1 MSDYCKKMRTLFLF
15 FLLGMLSFS
24 LSAQQ
29 NSHSTKTVTAT
40 GTVVDVN
47 NEPLPGVTVMVVGTK
62 IIVATDI
69 DGGFKLSFPE
79 KEKTMLQFELLGMK
93 TQQVPYKA
101 GKKLNIVMEE
111 DAIMLDNVVVTG
123 YSSIRKESFT
133 GTSTTVGKNE
143 ILSIAPT
150 NVMKALSAFDPSI
163 KMITN
168 NAMGSDPNNM
178 SEYYVRGRSGVS
190 EVKELD
196 VALSEDVSE
205 FALKNNPSAPIFILD
220 GFEVDQAT
228 IYDLDVNRIQSVTIL
243 KDAAATAVYGSRAA
257 NGIIVVETITPPDGK
272 IFLSYTNTTSMST
285 PDLTSYDLMN
295 AQQALEAEW
304 YAGLFESATNNG
316 NNAGGLI
323 NYDELYNNVRRGV
336 NTDWLAKPVRTA
348 VSHKHSLNL
357 GGGNEALRWSADL
370 NYQNKAGVMKGSK
383 RQNYGGAMTL
393 DYRYKTLQIK
403 NKVTFNAMDSE
414 ESPYGSFSDYVRM
427 KPYLD
432 PINPENGQWY
442 KTFLIYRN
450 IRSSVSE
457 PTYVQNPLYEAS
469 LGSYT
474 KQSYKEFLEN
484 FSLNWNITPHLL
496 AKATLSMSYKIQDN
510 NSYIDPMSGRY
521 VDYATTEKGSL
532 RENDLKST
540 RWTLNGLV
548 SYNRTIKDNHIN
560 VTWGIEAN
568 ESISSSKSTT
578 YIGFVEGAK
587 PSPNNALKL
596 KDEPVYTDA
605 NSRRFGTYLQA
616 NYSYKDIY
624 LFDIA
629 GRYEGS
635 SAFGAKEKMGL
646 FYSGGI
652 GLNLHNYEFLKD
664 SKWLDRFKIKATY
677 GVTGKANFSPYM
689 ARTTYD
695 IQYDNPYIDQWGM
708 VLKALGNE
716 NLMWE
721 KVRKFD
727 IGAELAFLK
736 NAVTVQFDYYR
747 DMTTDQVEDVSLPS
761 SSGFVTYKDNVGKVL
776 NKGFDIKLNVRAFSN
791 RDWDVYLFAN
801 VNHNTNTIEEIGEA
815 LQNYND
821 RIDDFFAGTS
831 NTTDSK
837 YSQPFTKYEVGNSL
851 SAIYGMKSLG
861 IDPATGKELYEKRDG
876 SVTYTWSSAEQQ
888 CLGDYDPDFSGTCGF
903 NVKWRNWTLY
913 STLNFKYGGQAYNS
927 TLVSIE
933 NINLEKYS
941 GDVRTLTDRWKE
953 VGDKTPLK
961 SLKDRSYTTKPT
973 SRFVQD
979 DNELRLG
986 SVSLGYT
993 FNRTQLRKMG
1003 ISALRLQ
1010 LSTEEIFTLSSI
1022 RQERG
1027 TTYPFARTYNFS
1039 LNITL

>member
-1 MSDYCKKMRTLFLF
+1 MFLL
-15 FLLGMLSFS
+15 FLLGMLSLS

-29 NSHSTKTVTAT
+29 NGHSAKTVTVT
-40 GTVVDVN
+40 GSVVDVN
-47 NEPLPGVTVMVVGTK
+47 SEPLPGVTVMVVGTK
-62 IIVATDI
+62 VIVATDV
-69 DGGFKLSFPE
+69 DGKFKLSFPE
-79 KEKTMLQFELLGMK
+79 NDKAMIEFSLMGMK
-93 TQQVPYKA
+93 TQQLPYKA
-101 GKKLNIVMEE
+101 GKKYNIVMEE
-111 DAIMLDNVVVTG
+111 DAYILDNVVVTG
-123 YSSIRKESFT
+123 YANIRKESFT

-163 KMITN
+163 KMVTN

-257 NGIIVVETITPPDGK
+257 NGIIVVETITPPEGK
-272 IFLSYTNTTSMST
+272 IYLSYTNTTSMST
-285 PDLTSYDLMN
+285 PDLTSYNLMN
-295 AQQALEAEW
+295 AQEALEAEW
-304 YAGLFESATNNG
+304 YAGLFESASDDK
-316 NNAGGLI
+316 NAGGLI
-323 NYDELYNNVRRGV
+323 NYDVLYNNVRRGV

-357 GGGNEALRWSADL
+357 GGGSDSFKWSADL
-370 NYQNKAGVMKGSK
+370 NYQKKAGVMKGSD
-383 RQNYGGAMTL
+383 RQNYGAAMTL

-403 NKVTFNAMDSE
+403 NKVTFNSMDSE

-432 PINPENGQWY
+432 PINPETGRWY
-442 KTFLIYRN
+442 QAFQIYRN
-450 IRSSVSE
+450 IRSSVSL
-457 PTYVQNPLYEAS
+457 PVLVQNPLYEAE
-469 LGSYT
+469 LNSYSRST
-474 KQSYKEFLEN
+474 YKEFIDN
-484 FSLNWNITPHLL
+484 FSLNWNITKHLM
-496 AKATLSMSYKIQDN
+496 AKASMSLSYKVQDN
-510 NSYIDPMSGRY
+510 DSFIDPLSGQY
-521 VDYATTEKGSL
+521 LKSDIKEKGSL
-532 RENDLKST
+532 VEGDLKST

-548 SYNRTIKDNHIN
+548 SYNRDIKDNHIN
-560 VTWGIEAN
+560 ITWGVEAS
-568 ESISSSKSTT
+568 ESISSSKTSRYT
-578 YIGFVEGAK
+578 GFVDGAK
-587 PSPNNALKL
+587 PSASNALKL
-596 KDEPVYTDA
+596 KDEPTYSDA

-624 LFDIA
+624 LVDIA

-646 FYSGGI
+646 FYSGGL
-652 GLNLHNYEFLKD
+652 GLNIHNYEFMKD
-664 SKWLDRFKIKATY
+664 VNWMDRFKIKATY
-677 GVTGKANFSPYM
+677 GITGKANFSPYM

-747 DMTTDQVEDVSLPS
+747 DLTTDQVEDVSLPS
-761 SSGFVTYKDNVGKVL
+761 SSGFTTYKDNVGKVL

-801 VNHNTNTIEEIGEA
+801 LNHNTNTIKEIGEA
-815 LQNYND
+815 LQNYNN
-821 RIDDFFAGTS
+821 RIDNFFAGTS

-861 IDPATGKELYEKRDG
+861 IDPATGKELYVKRDG
-876 SVTYTWSSAEQQ
+876 TVTYTWSSAEQQ
-888 CLGDYDPDFSGTCGF
+888 CLGDYDPDFSGTAGF
-903 NVKWRNWTLY
+903 NVKWKNWTLY
-913 STLNFKYGGQAYNS
+913 STLNFKYGGQAYNN

-933 NINLEKYS
+933 NINLEMYS
-941 GDVRTLTDRWKE
+941 GDVRTLTDRWKQP
-953 VGDKTPLK
+953 GDVATLK

-993 FNRTQLRKMG
+993 FNRTQLRKIG

-1022 RQERG
+1022 KQERG

>member
-123 YSSIRKESFT
+123 YSNIRKESFT

-163 KMITN
+163 KMVTN

-257 NGIIVVETITPPDGK
+257 NGIIVVETITPPEGK
-272 IFLSYTNTTSMST
+272 IYLSYTNTTSMST

-295 AQQALEAEW
+295 AQEALEAEW
-304 YAGLFESATNNG
+304 YAGLFESASNDK
-316 NNAGGLI
+316 NAGGLI

-357 GGGNEALRWSADL
+357 GGGNESLRWSADL

-383 RQNYGGAMTL
+383 RQNYGAAMTL

-414 ESPYGSFSDYVRM
+414 ESPYGSFSEYARM

-432 PINPENGQWY
+432 PINPETGQWY

-457 PTYVQNPLYEAS
+457 PVYVENPLYEAT
-469 LGSYT
+469 LGSFT

-496 AKATLSMSYKIQDN
+496 AKATMSMSYKIQDN
-510 NSYIDPMSGRY
+510 NTYVDPMSGKY
-521 VDYATTEKGSL
+521 VDYAITERGSL

-548 SYNRTIKDNHIN
+548 SYNRDIKNNHIN
-560 VTWGIEAN
+560 VTWGIEASEN
-568 ESISSSKSTT
+568 ISSSKSTT

-587 PSPNNALKL
+587 PSPNNALRL
-596 KDEPVYTDA
+596 KDEPTYTDA

-635 SAFGAKEKMGL
+635 SAFGAKKKMGL

-689 ARTTYD
+689 ARTTYE

-708 VLKALGNE
+708 ILKALGNE
-716 NLMWE
+716 DLMWE
-721 KVRKFD
+721 KVKKFD
-727 IGAELAFLK
+727 VGAELAFLK

-761 SSGFVTYKDNVGKVL
+761 SSGFATYKDNVGKVL
-776 NKGFDIKLNVRAFSN
+776 NKGFDVKLNVRAFSN
-791 RDWDVYLFAN
+791 RDWDVYVFAN
-801 VNHNTNTIEEIGEA
+801 INHNTNTIEEIGEA

-821 RIDDFFAGTS
+821 RIDDFFAGSTNS
-831 NTTDSK
+831 TDSK

-861 IDPATGKELYEKRDG
+861 IDPATGKELYVKRDG
-876 SVTYTWSSAEQQ
+876 TVTYTWSSAEQQ
-888 CLGDYDPDFSGTCGF
+888 CLGDYDPDFSGTAGF
-903 NVKWRNWTLY
+903 NVKWKNWTLY
-913 STLNFKYGGQAYNS
+913 STLNFKYGGQAYNN

-941 GDVRTLTDRWKE
+941 GDRRTLTDRWIN
-953 VGDKTPLK
+953 VGDNAPLK
-961 SLKDRSYTTKPT
+961 SIKDRSYTTKPT

-993 FNRTQLRKMG
+993 FNRTQLRKIG

>member
-123 YSSIRKESFT
+123 YSNIRKESFT

-163 KMITN
+163 KMVTN

-257 NGIIVVETITPPDGK
+257 NGIIVVETITPPEGK
-272 IFLSYTNTTSMST
+272 IYLSYTNTSSMST

-295 AQQALEAEW
+295 AQEALEAEW

-568 ESISSSKSTT
+568 ENISSSKSTT

-624 LFDIA
+624 LFDVA

-776 NKGFDIKLNVRAFSN
+776 NKGFDVKLNVRAFSN

>member
-1 MSDYCKKMRTLFLF
+1 MSDYCRKTGTLLLFL
-15 FLLGMLSFS
+15 LAAFS
-24 LSAQQ
+24 LYAQQ
-29 NSHSTKTVTAT
+29 SSHGARVTIT
-40 GTVVDVN
+40 GTVADTYK
-47 NEPLPGVTVMVVGTK
+47 EPLPGVAVMIVGT
-62 IIVATDI
+62 TDI
-69 DGGFKLSFPE
+69 VTTNLDGQFKLSFTDNG
-79 KEKTMLQFELLGMK
+79 KSVIQFSLMGMK
-93 TQQVPYKA
+93 TLEIPYKQ
-101 GKKLNIVMEE
+101 GKTKYDVVME
-111 DAIMLDNVVVTG
+111 DDTYTLDNVVVTG

-150 NVMKALSAFDPSI
+150 NMMKALSAFDPSI
-163 KMITN
+163 KMISN
-168 NAMGSDPNNM
+168 NAMGSDPNSM

-220 GFEVDQAT
+220 GFEVDQST

-272 IFLSYTNTTSMST
+272 INLSYTNTTSLST

-295 AQQALEAEW
+295 SREALEAEW
-304 YAGLFESATNNG
+304 YAGLFESATNDA

-336 NTDWLAKPVRTA
+336 NTDWTAKPVRTA
-348 VSHKHSLNL
+348 VSHKHALNL
-357 GGGNEALRWSADL
+357 GGGNESLRWSADL
-370 NYQNKAGVMKGSK
+370 NYQNKAGVMKGST
-383 RQNYGGAMTL
+383 RQNYGAAMTL

-403 NKVTFNAMDSE
+403 NKVTFNSVKSE
-414 ESPYGSFSDYVRM
+414 ESPYGSFSDYVKM

-432 PINPENGQWY
+432 PVNPENGQWY

-469 LGSYT
+469 LGSYNEN
-474 KQSYKEFLEN
+474 KYKEILEN

-496 AKATLSMSYKIQDN
+496 AKATLSMSWKVQD
-510 NSYIDPMSGRY
+510 SEVFTDPMSGKY
-521 VDYATTEKGSL
+521 VDYATTEKGSFKEGDL
-532 RENDLKST
+532 RSS
-540 RWTLNGLV
+540 RWTVNGLV
-548 SYNRTIKDNHIN
+548 SYNRDINDNHIN
-560 VTWGIEAN
+560 VTWGIEATK
-568 ESISSSKSTT
+568 SVSTSKYTT

-587 PSPNNALKL
+587 PSANNALKL
-596 KDEPVYTDA
+596 KDEPVYSDA

-616 NYSYKDIY
+616 NYSYRDIY

-652 GLNLHNYEFLKD
+652 GLNMHNYSFLKG
-664 SKWLDRFKIKATY
+664 SKWLDRLKLKATY

-708 VLKALGNE
+708 ILKALGNE

-721 KVRKFD
+721 KVKKFD
-727 IGAELAFLK
+727 VGAELAFLR
-736 NAVTVQFDYYR
+736 NAVTIQFDYYR

-761 SSGFVTYKDNVGKVL
+761 SSGFTTYKDNVGKVL

-791 RDWDVYLFAN
+791 RDWDIYLFAN
-801 VNHNTNTIEEIGEA
+801 INHNTNTIKEIGEA
-815 LQNYND
+815 LQNYNK
-821 RIDDFFAGTS
+821 RIDEFFAGASSTAG
-831 NTTDSK
+831 SK

-861 IDPATGKELYEKRDG
+861 IDPATGKELYVKRDG
-876 SVTYTWSSAEQQ
+876 TVTYTWSSAEQQ
-888 CLGDYDPDFSGTCGF
+888 CLGDYDPDFSGTAGF
-903 NVKWRNWTLY
+903 NVKWKNWTLY
-913 STLNFKYGGQAYNS
+913 STLNFKYGGQAYNN

-941 GDVRTLTDRWKE
+941 GDRRTLTDRWKE
-953 VGDKTPLK
+953 VGDVATLK
-961 SLKDRSYTTKPT
+961 SIKDRSYTTKPT

-993 FNRTQLRKMG
+993 FNRTQLRKIG

-1010 LSTEEIFTLSSI
+1010 LSTEDIFTLSSI
-1022 RQERG
+1022 KQERG

-1039 LNITL
+1039 LNVTL

>member
-163 KMITN
+163 KMVTN

-257 NGIIVVETITPPDGK
+257 NGIIVVETITPPEGK
-272 IFLSYTNTTSMST
+272 IYLSYTNTTSMST

-295 AQQALEAEW
+295 AQEALEAEW
-304 YAGLFESATNNG
+304 YAGLFESTSNDK
-316 NNAGGLI
+316 NAGGLI

-357 GGGNEALRWSADL
+357 GGGSDSFKWSADL
-370 NYQNKAGVMKGSK
+370 NYQNKAGVMKGSS

-403 NKVTFNAMDSE
+403 NKVTFNAMDSK
-414 ESPYGSFSDYVRM
+414 ESPYGSFSEYARM

-432 PINPENGQWY
+432 PINPETGQWY

-457 PTYVQNPLYEAS
+457 PVYVENPLYEAT
-469 LGSYT
+469 LGSFT

-496 AKATLSMSYKIQDN
+496 AKATMSMSYKIQDN
-510 NSYIDPMSGRY
+510 NSYIDPMSGKY
-521 VDYATTEKGSL
+521 VDYAITERGSL

-548 SYNRTIKDNHIN
+548 SYNRDIKNNHIN
-560 VTWGIEAN
+560 VTWGIEASEN
-568 ESISSSKSTT
+568 ISSSKSTT

-587 PSPNNALKL
+587 PSPNNALRL
-596 KDEPVYTDA
+596 KDEPTYTDA

-635 SAFGAKEKMGL
+635 SAFGAKKKMGL

-689 ARTTYD
+689 ARTTYE

-708 VLKALGNE
+708 ILKALGNE
-716 NLMWE
+716 DLMWE
-721 KVRKFD
+721 KVKKFD
-727 IGAELAFLK
+727 VGAELAFLK
-736 NAVTVQFDYYR
+736 NAITVQFDYYR

-761 SSGFVTYKDNVGKVL
+761 SSGFATYKDNVGKVL
-776 NKGFDIKLNVRAFSN
+776 NKGFDVKLNVRAFSN
-791 RDWDVYLFAN
+791 RDWDVYVFAN
-801 VNHNTNTIEEIGEA
+801 INHNTNTIEEIGEA

-821 RIDDFFAGTS
+821 RIDDFFAGSTNS
-831 NTTDSK
+831 TDSK

-861 IDPATGKELYEKRDG
+861 IDPATGKELYVKRDG
-876 SVTYTWSSAEQQ
+876 TVTYTWSSAEQQ
-888 CLGDYDPDFSGTCGF
+888 CLGDYDPDFSGTAGF
-903 NVKWRNWTLY
+903 NVKWKNWTLY
-913 STLNFKYGGQAYNS
+913 STLNFKYGGQAYNN

-941 GDVRTLTDRWKE
+941 GDRRTLTDRWIN
-953 VGDKTPLK
+953 VGDNAPLK
-961 SLKDRSYTTKPT
+961 SIKDRSYTTKPT

-993 FNRTQLRKMG
+993 FNRTQLRKIG

>member
-1 MSDYCKKMRTLFLF
+1 MSSYLKKMRTTLLVFLM
-15 FLLGMLSFS
+15 GMLSVS
-24 LSAQQ
+24 LFAQQ
-29 NSHSTKTVTAT
+29 NGHSTRNVTIT
-40 GTVVDVN
+40 GTVVDIEN
-47 NEPLPGVTVMVVGTK
+47 NPLAGVSVMIVGTK
-62 IIVATDI
+62 NLAATDV
-69 DGGFKLSFPE
+69 DGNFKLTFPE
-79 KEKTMLQFELLGMK
+79 NNKAIISFSLLGMK
-93 TQQVPYKA
+93 TQEVPYKA
-101 GKKLNIVMEE
+101 GRKYNIVMEE
-111 DAIMLDNVVVTG
+111 DAFTLDNVVVTG

-133 GTSTTVGKNE
+133 GTSTTVGRNE
-143 ILSIAPT
+143 ILNIAPT
-150 NVMKALSAFDPSI
+150 NMMKALSTFDPSI
-163 KMITN
+163 KMVTN
-168 NAMGSDPNNM
+168 NAMGSDPNSM

-257 NGIIVVETITPPDGK
+257 NGIIVVETITPPEGR
-272 IFLSYTNTTSMST
+272 IYVSYTNTTSMST
-285 PDLTSYDLMN
+285 PDLSSYNLMN
-295 AQQALEAEW
+295 AKEALEAEW
-304 YAGLFESATNNG
+304 YAGLFESASNDK
-316 NNAGGLI
+316 NAGGLI

-357 GGGNEALRWSADL
+357 GGGGESFKWSADL
-370 NYQNKAGVMKGSK
+370 NYQSKAGVMKGSV
-383 RQNYGGAMTL
+383 RNNYGGAMTL
-393 DYRYKTLQIK
+393 DYRYKNLQIK
-403 NKVTFNAMDSE
+403 NKVTFNAMESD

-469 LGSYT
+469 LGSFT
-474 KQSYKEFLEN
+474 RSSYKEFIDN

-496 AKATLSMSYKIQDN
+496 AKATMSMSYKVQDN
-510 NSYIDPMSGRY
+510 DSYIDPMSGKY
-521 VDYATTEKGSL
+521 VDYAVDQKGSL
-532 RENDLKST
+532 READLKSS
-540 RWTLNGLV
+540 RWTLNGLI
-548 SYNRTIKDNHIN
+548 SYNRDIKDNHIN
-560 VTWGIEAN
+560 ITWGVEAN
-568 ESISSSKSTT
+568 ENISSSVTSN

-587 PSPNNALKL
+587 PSANNALKL
-596 KDEPVYTDA
+596 KDEPVYSDA

-646 FYSGGI
+646 FYSGGL

-664 SKWLDRFKIKATY
+664 SEWLDRFKIKATY
-677 GVTGKANFSPYM
+677 GITGKANFSPYM
-689 ARTTYD
+689 ARTTYE

-708 VLKALGNE
+708 ILKALGNE

-727 IGAELAFLK
+727 VGTELAFLQ
-736 NAVTVQFDYYR
+736 NAITVQFDYYR
-747 DMTTDQVEDVSLPS
+747 DMTTEQIEDVSLPS
-761 SSGFVTYKDNVGKVL
+761 SSGFTTYKDNVGKVL
-776 NKGFDIKLNVRAFSN
+776 NKGYDVKLNVRAFSN

-801 VNHNTNTIEEIGEA
+801 INHNTNTIEEIGEA

-821 RIDDFFAGTS
+821 RIDDFFAGSS
-831 NTTDSK
+831 NSTDSK

-876 SVTYTWSSAEQQ
+876 TVTYTWSSAEQQ

-913 STLNFKYGGQAYNS
+913 STMNFKYGGQAYNN

-933 NINLEKYS
+933 NVNLEKYS
-941 GDVRTLTDRWKE
+941 GDVRILSDRWKQP
-953 VGDKTPLK
+953 GDVTTLK

-979 DNELRLG
+979 DNELKLG

-993 FNRTQLRKMG
+993 FNRSQLGKSG

-1022 RQERG
+1022 KQERG

>member
-1 MSDYCKKMRTLFLF
+1 MFLL
-15 FLLGMLSFS
+15 FLLGMLSLS

-29 NSHSTKTVTAT
+29 NGHSAKTVTVT
-40 GTVVDVN
+40 GSVVDVN
-47 NEPLPGVTVMVVGTK
+47 SEPLPGVTVMVVGTK
-62 IIVATDI
+62 VIVATDV
-69 DGGFKLSFPE
+69 DGKFKLSFPE
-79 KEKTMLQFELLGMK
+79 NDKAMIEFSLMGMK
-93 TQQVPYKA
+93 TQQLPYKA
-101 GKKLNIVMEE
+101 GKKYNIVMEE
-111 DAIMLDNVVVTG
+111 DAYILDNVVVTG
-123 YSSIRKESFT
+123 YANIRKESFT

-163 KMITN
+163 KMVTN

-196 VALSEDVSE
+196 IALSEDVSE

-257 NGIIVVETITPPDGK
+257 NGIIVVETITPPEGK
-272 IFLSYTNTTSMST
+272 IYLSYTNTTSMST
-285 PDLTSYDLMN
+285 PDLTSYNLMN
-295 AQQALEAEW
+295 AQEALEAEW
-304 YAGLFESATNNG
+304 YAGLFESASDDK
-316 NNAGGLI
+316 NAGGLI
-323 NYDELYNNVRRGV
+323 NYDVLYNNVRRGV

-357 GGGNEALRWSADL
+357 GGGSDSFKWSADL
-370 NYQNKAGVMKGSK
+370 NYQKKAGVMKGSD
-383 RQNYGGAMTL
+383 RQNYGAAMTL

-403 NKVTFNAMDSE
+403 NKVTFNSMDSE

-432 PINPENGQWY
+432 PINPETGRWY
-442 KTFLIYRN
+442 QAFQIYRN
-450 IRSSVSE
+450 IRSSVSL
-457 PTYVQNPLYEAS
+457 PVLVQNPLYEAE
-469 LGSYT
+469 LNSYSRST
-474 KQSYKEFLEN
+474 YKEFIDN
-484 FSLNWNITPHLL
+484 FSLNWNITKHLM
-496 AKATLSMSYKIQDN
+496 AKASMSLSYKVQDN
-510 NSYIDPMSGRY
+510 DSFIDPLSGQY
-521 VDYATTEKGSL
+521 LKSDIKEKGSL
-532 RENDLKST
+532 VEGDLKST

-548 SYNRTIKDNHIN
+548 SYNRDIKDNHIN
-560 VTWGIEAN
+560 ITWGVEAS
-568 ESISSSKSTT
+568 ESISSSKTSRYT
-578 YIGFVEGAK
+578 GFVDGAK
-587 PSPNNALKL
+587 PSASNALKL
-596 KDEPVYTDA
+596 KDEPTYSDA

-624 LFDIA
+624 LVDIA

-646 FYSGGI
+646 FYSGGL
-652 GLNLHNYEFLKD
+652 GLNIHNYEFMKD
-664 SKWLDRFKIKATY
+664 VNWMDRFKIKATY
-677 GVTGKANFSPYM
+677 GITGKANFSPYM

-747 DMTTDQVEDVSLPS
+747 DLTTDQVEDVSLPS
-761 SSGFVTYKDNVGKVL
+761 SSGFTTYKDNVGKVL

-801 VNHNTNTIEEIGEA
+801 LNHNTNTIKEIGEA
-815 LQNYND
+815 LQNYNN
-821 RIDDFFAGTS
+821 RIDNFFAGTS

-861 IDPATGKELYEKRDG
+861 IDPATGKELYVKRDG
-876 SVTYTWSSAEQQ
+876 TVTYTWSSAEQQ
-888 CLGDYDPDFSGTCGF
+888 CLGDYDPDFSGTAGF
-903 NVKWRNWTLY
+903 NVKWKNWTLY
-913 STLNFKYGGQAYNS
+913 STLNFKYGGQAYNN

-933 NINLEKYS
+933 NINLEMYS
-941 GDVRTLTDRWKE
+941 GDVRTLTDRWKQP
-953 VGDKTPLK
+953 GDVATLK

-993 FNRTQLRKMG
+993 FNRTQLRKIG

-1022 RQERG
+1022 KQERG

>member
-1 MSDYCKKMRTLFLF
+1 MSSYCKKMRTLFLF
-15 FLLGMLSFS
+15 FLLSMLSVS
-24 LSAQQ
+24 LGAQQ
-29 NSHSTKTVTAT
+29 NSHSTRTVTAT

-47 NEPLPGVTVMVVGTK
+47 NEPLPGVTVLVVGTK
-62 IIVATDI
+62 IIVSTDV
-69 DGGFKLSFPE
+69 DGNFKLSFPE
-79 KEKTMLQFELLGMK
+79 NEKATLQFELLGMK
-93 TQQVPYKA
+93 TQQLPYKA
-101 GKKLNIVMEE
+101 GKKYSVVMEE

-163 KMITN
+163 KMVTN

-257 NGIIVVETITPPDGK
+257 NGIIVVETIAPAEGK
-272 IFLSYTNTTSMST
+272 IHLSYTNTTSMST

-295 AQQALEAEW
+295 AQEALEAEW
-304 YAGLFESATNNG
+304 YAGLFESTSNDK
-316 NNAGGLI
+316 NAGGLI

-336 NTDWLAKPVRTA
+336 NTDWIAKPVRTA

-357 GGGNEALRWSADL
+357 GGGGESLRWNADL
-370 NYQNKAGVMKGSK
+370 NYQNKSGVMKGSS
-383 RQNYGGAMTL
+383 RNNYGAAMTL

-403 NKVTFNAMDSE
+403 NKVTFNAVTSE
-414 ESPYGSFSDYVRM
+414 ESPYGTFSDYARM

-432 PINPENGQWY
+432 PINPENNQWY

-457 PTYVQNPLYEAS
+457 PTYVENPLYEAS
-469 LGSYT
+469 LGSYNT
-474 KQSYKEFLEN
+474 TSYKEIIEN
-484 FSLNWNITPHLL
+484 FSLNWNITKHLM
-496 AKATLSMSYKIQDN
+496 AKATMSMAWKVQD
-510 NSYIDPMSGRY
+510 SEVYVDPMSGQY
-521 VDYATTEKGSL
+521 VKAATTEKGSL
-532 RENDLKST
+532 KEGDLRSS
-540 RWTLNGLV
+540 RWTLNGLI
-548 SYNRTIKDNHIN
+548 SYNQDIKDNHIN
-560 VTWGIEAN
+560 ITWGIEAN
-568 ESISSSKSTT
+568 ENISSSKYTT

-587 PSPNNALKL
+587 PSANNALKL
-596 KDEPVYTDA
+596 KDEPVYSDA

-664 SKWLDRFKIKATY
+664 SKWLDRFKLKATY
-677 GVTGKANFSPYM
+677 GITGKANFSPYM
-689 ARTTYD
+689 ARTTYE
-695 IQYDNPYIDQWGM
+695 IQYDNPYLDQWGM

-727 IGAELAFLK
+727 VGAELAFLQ

-747 DMTTDQVEDVSLPS
+747 DLTTDQVEDVSLPS
-761 SSGFVTYKDNVGKVL
+761 SSGFTTYKDNVGKVL
-776 NKGFDIKLNVRAFSN
+776 NKGFDVKLNVRAFSN
-791 RDWDVYLFAN
+791 KDWDVYLFAN
-801 VNHNTNTIEEIGEA
+801 VNHNTNTIKEIGEA

-821 RIDDFFAGTS
+821 RIDDFFNGAGS

-861 IDPATGKELYEKRDG
+861 IDPATGKELYVKRDG
-876 SVTYTWSSAEQQ
+876 TVTYTWSSAEQQ

-913 STLNFKYGGQAYNS
+913 STLNFKYGGQAYNN
-927 TLVSIE
+927 TLVGIE
-933 NINLEKYS
+933 NINLEQYS
-941 GDVRTLTDRWKE
+941 GDRRTLTDRWKT
-953 VGDKTPLK
+953 VGDMATLK
-961 SLKDRSYTTKPT
+961 SLKDRTYTTKPT

-986 SVSLGYT
+986 SVSLGYN
-993 FNRTQLRKMG
+993 FSRTQLRKIG

-1022 RQERG
+1022 KQERG

>member
-1 MSDYCKKMRTLFLF
+1 MSSYCKKMRTMFLL
-15 FLLGMLSFS
+15 FLLGMLSLS

-29 NSHSTKTVTAT
+29 NGHSAKTVTVT
-40 GTVVDVN
+40 GSVVDVN
-47 NEPLPGVTVMVVGTK
+47 SEPLPGVTVMVVGTK
-62 IIVATDI
+62 VIVATDV
-69 DGGFKLSFPE
+69 DGKFKLSFPE
-79 KEKTMLQFELLGMK
+79 NDKAMIEFSLMGMK
-93 TQQVPYKA
+93 TQQLPYKA
-101 GKKLNIVMEE
+101 GKKYNIVMEE
-111 DAIMLDNVVVTG
+111 DAYILDNVVVTG
-123 YSSIRKESFT
+123 YANIRKESFT

-163 KMITN
+163 KMVTN

-196 VALSEDVSE
+196 IALSEDVSE

-257 NGIIVVETITPPDGK
+257 NGIIVVETITPPEGK
-272 IFLSYTNTTSMST
+272 IYLSYTNTTSMST
-285 PDLTSYDLMN
+285 PDLTSYNLMN
-295 AQQALEAEW
+295 AQEALEAEW
-304 YAGLFESATNNG
+304 YAGLFESASDDK
-316 NNAGGLI
+316 NAGGLI
-323 NYDELYNNVRRGV
+323 NYDVLYNNVRRGV

-357 GGGNEALRWSADL
+357 GGGSDSFKWSADL
-370 NYQNKAGVMKGSK
+370 NYQKKAGVMKGSD
-383 RQNYGGAMTL
+383 RQNYGAAMTL

-403 NKVTFNAMDSE
+403 NKVTFNSMDSE

-432 PINPENGQWY
+432 PINPETGRWY
-442 KTFLIYRN
+442 QAFQIYRN
-450 IRSSVSE
+450 IRSSVSL
-457 PTYVQNPLYEAS
+457 PVLVQNPLYEAE
-469 LGSYT
+469 LNSYSRST
-474 KQSYKEFLEN
+474 YKEFIDN
-484 FSLNWNITPHLL
+484 FSLNWNITKHLM
-496 AKATLSMSYKIQDN
+496 AKASMSLSYKVQDN
-510 NSYIDPMSGRY
+510 DSFIDPLSGQY
-521 VDYATTEKGSL
+521 LKSDIKEKGSL
-532 RENDLKST
+532 VEGDLKST

-548 SYNRTIKDNHIN
+548 SYNRDIKDNHIN
-560 VTWGIEAN
+560 ITWGVEAS
-568 ESISSSKSTT
+568 ESISSSKTSRYT
-578 YIGFVEGAK
+578 GFVDGAK
-587 PSPNNALKL
+587 PSASNALKL
-596 KDEPVYTDA
+596 KDEPTYSDA

-624 LFDIA
+624 LVDIA

-646 FYSGGI
+646 FYSGGL
-652 GLNLHNYEFLKD
+652 GLNIHNYEFMKD
-664 SKWLDRFKIKATY
+664 VNWMDRFKIKATY
-677 GVTGKANFSPYM
+677 GITGKANFSPYM

-747 DMTTDQVEDVSLPS
+747 DLTTDQVEDVSLPS
-761 SSGFVTYKDNVGKVL
+761 SSGFTTYKDNVGKVL

-801 VNHNTNTIEEIGEA
+801 LNHNTNTIKEIGEA
-815 LQNYND
+815 LQNYNN
-821 RIDDFFAGTS
+821 RIDNFFAGTS

-861 IDPATGKELYEKRDG
+861 IDPATGKELYVKRDG
-876 SVTYTWSSAEQQ
+876 TVTYTWSSAEQQ
-888 CLGDYDPDFSGTCGF
+888 CLGDYDPDFSGTAGF
-903 NVKWRNWTLY
+903 NVKWKNWTLY
-913 STLNFKYGGQAYNS
+913 STLNFKYGGQAYNN

-933 NINLEKYS
+933 NINLEMYS
-941 GDVRTLTDRWKE
+941 GDVRTLTDRWKQP
-953 VGDKTPLK
+953 GDVATLK

-993 FNRTQLRKMG
+993 FNRTQLRKIG

-1022 RQERG
+1022 KQERG

>member
-1 MSDYCKKMRTLFLF
+1 
-15 FLLGMLSFS
+15 
-24 LSAQQ
+24 
-29 NSHSTKTVTAT
+29 
-40 GTVVDVN
+40 
-47 NEPLPGVTVMVVGTK
+47 MVVGTK
-62 IIVATDI
+62 VIVATDV
-69 DGGFKLSFPE
+69 DGSFKLSFPE

-101 GKKLNIVMEE
+101 GKKYNIVMEE
-111 DAIMLDNVVVTG
+111 DTYLLDNVVVTG
-123 YSSIRKESFT
+123 YANIRKESFT

-163 KMITN
+163 KMVAN

-257 NGIIVVETITPPDGK
+257 NGIIVVETITPPEGK
-272 IFLSYTNTTSMST
+272 IYLSYTNTTSMST
-285 PDLTSYDLMN
+285 PDLTSYNLMN
-295 AQQALEAEW
+295 AQEALEAEW
-304 YAGLFESATNNG
+304 YAGLFESASDDK
-316 NNAGGLI
+316 NAGGLI
-323 NYDELYNNVRRGV
+323 NYDVLYNNVRRGV

-357 GGGNEALRWSADL
+357 GGGSDSFKWSADL
-370 NYQNKAGVMKGSK
+370 NYQKKAGVMKGSD
-383 RQNYGGAMTL
+383 RQNYGAAMTL

-403 NKVTFNAMDSE
+403 NKVTFNSMDSE

-432 PINPENGQWY
+432 PINPETGRWY
-442 KTFLIYRN
+442 QAFQIYRN
-450 IRSSVSE
+450 IRSSVSL
-457 PTYVQNPLYEAS
+457 PVLVQNPLYEAE
-469 LGSYT
+469 LNSYSRST
-474 KQSYKEFLEN
+474 YKEFIDN
-484 FSLNWNITPHLL
+484 FSLNWNITKHLM
-496 AKATLSMSYKIQDN
+496 AKASMSLSYKVQDDD
-510 NSYIDPMSGRY
+510 SFIDPLSGQY
-521 VDYATTEKGSL
+521 LKSDIKEKGIL
-532 RENDLKST
+532 VEGDLKST

-548 SYNRTIKDNHIN
+548 SYNRDIKDNHIN
-560 VTWGIEAN
+560 ITWGVEAS
-568 ESISSSKSTT
+568 ESISSSKTSR
-578 YIGFVEGAK
+578 YAGFVDGAK
-587 PSPNNALKL
+587 PSASNALKL
-596 KDEPVYTDA
+596 KDEPTYSDA

-624 LFDIA
+624 LVDIA

-646 FYSGGI
+646 FYSGGL
-652 GLNLHNYEFLKD
+652 GLNIHNYEFMKD
-664 SKWLDRFKIKATY
+664 VNWMDRFKIKATY
-677 GVTGKANFSPYM
+677 GITGKANFSPYM

-747 DMTTDQVEDVSLPS
+747 DLTTDQVEDVSLPS
-761 SSGFVTYKDNVGKVL
+761 SSGFTTYKDNVGKVL

-801 VNHNTNTIEEIGEA
+801 FNHNTNPIEEIGEA
-815 LQNYND
+815 LQNYNN
-821 RIDDFFAGTS
+821 RIDEFFNGAGT
-831 NTTDSK
+831 NTEDSK

-861 IDPATGKELYEKRDG
+861 IDPATGKELYVKRDG
-876 SVTYTWSSAEQQ
+876 TVTYTWSSAEQQ
-888 CLGDYDPDFSGTCGF
+888 CLGDYDPDFSGTAGF
-903 NVKWRNWTLY
+903 NVKWKNWTLY
-913 STLNFKYGGQAYNS
+913 STLNFKYGGQAYNN

-933 NINLEKYS
+933 NINLEMYS
-941 GDVRTLTDRWKE
+941 GDVRTLTDRWKQP
-953 VGDKTPLK
+953 GDVATLK

-993 FNRTQLRKMG
+993 FNRTQLRKIG

-1022 RQERG
+1022 KQERG

>member
-1 MSDYCKKMRTLFLF
+1 MSSYCKKMRTLFLF
-15 FLLGMLSFS
+15 FLLSMLSVS
-24 LSAQQ
+24 LGAQQ
-29 NSHSTKTVTAT
+29 NSHSTRTVTAT
-40 GTVVDVN
+40 GTVVDIN
-47 NEPLPGVTVMVVGTK
+47 NEPLPGVTVLVVGTK
-62 IIVATDI
+62 IIVSTDVN
-69 DGGFKLSFPE
+69 GNFKLSFPE
-79 KEKTMLQFELLGMK
+79 NEKTMLQFELLGMK
-93 TQQVPYKA
+93 TLQFPYKA
-101 GKKLNIVMEE
+101 GKKYSIVMEE

-163 KMITN
+163 KMVTN

-257 NGIIVVETITPPDGK
+257 NGIIVVETIAPTEGK
-272 IFLSYTNTTSMST
+272 IHLSYTNTTSMST

-295 AQQALEAEW
+295 AQEALEAEW
-304 YAGLFESATNNG
+304 HAGLFESTSDDK
-316 NNAGGLI
+316 NAGGLI

-336 NTDWLAKPVRTA
+336 NTDWIAKPVRTA

-357 GGGNEALRWSADL
+357 GGGGESLRWNADL
-370 NYQNKAGVMKGSK
+370 NYQNKSGVMKGSS
-383 RQNYGGAMTL
+383 RNNYGAAMTL

-403 NKVTFNAMDSE
+403 NKVTFNAVTSE
-414 ESPYGSFSDYVRM
+414 ESPYGTFSDYARM

-432 PINPENGQWY
+432 PINPENSQWY

-450 IRSSVSE
+450 IRSSISE
-457 PTYVQNPLYEAS
+457 PVYVENPLYEAS
-469 LGSYT
+469 LGSYNTT
-474 KQSYKEFLEN
+474 KYKEIIEN
-484 FSLNWNITPHLL
+484 FSLNWNITKHLM
-496 AKATLSMSYKIQDN
+496 AKATMSMAWKVQD
-510 NSYIDPMSGRY
+510 SRVYVDPMSGQY
-521 VDYATTEKGSL
+521 VKAATTEKGSL
-532 RENDLKST
+532 KEGDLRSS
-540 RWTLNGLV
+540 RWTLNGLI
-548 SYNRTIKDNHIN
+548 SYNQDIKDNHIN
-560 VTWGIEAN
+560 ITWGIEAN
-568 ESISSSKSTT
+568 ENISSSKYTT

-587 PSPNNALKL
+587 PSANNALKL

-664 SKWLDRFKIKATY
+664 SKWLDRFKLKATY
-677 GVTGKANFSPYM
+677 GITGKANFSPYM
-689 ARTTYD
+689 ARTTYE
-695 IQYDNPYIDQWGM
+695 IQYDNPYLDQWGM

-727 IGAELAFLK
+727 VGAELAFLQ

-747 DMTTDQVEDVSLPS
+747 DLTTDQVEDVSLPS
-761 SSGFVTYKDNVGKVL
+761 SSGFITYKDNVGKVL

-791 RDWDVYLFAN
+791 KDWDVYLFAN
-801 VNHNTNTIEEIGEA
+801 VNHNTNTIKEIGEA

-821 RIDDFFAGTS
+821 RIDDFFNGAGS

-861 IDPATGKELYEKRDG
+861 IDPATGKELYVKRDG
-876 SVTYTWSSAEQQ
+876 TVTYTWSSAEQQ

-913 STLNFKYGGQAYNS
+913 STLNFKYGGQAYNN
-927 TLVSIE
+927 TLVGIE
-933 NINLEKYS
+933 NINLEQYS
-941 GDVRTLTDRWKE
+941 GDRRTLTDRWKT
-953 VGDKTPLK
+953 VGDMATLK
-961 SLKDRSYTTKPT
+961 SLKDRTYTTKPT

-986 SVSLGYT
+986 SVSLGYN
-993 FNRTQLRKMG
+993 FSRTQLRKIG

-1022 RQERG
+1022 KQERG

>member
-1 MSDYCKKMRTLFLF
+1 MSSYCKKMRTMFLL
-15 FLLGMLSFS
+15 FLLGMLSLS

-29 NSHSTKTVTAT
+29 NGHSAKTVTVT
-40 GTVVDVN
+40 GSVVDVN
-47 NEPLPGVTVMVVGTK
+47 SEPLPGVTVMVVGTK
-62 IIVATDI
+62 VIVATDV
-69 DGGFKLSFPE
+69 DGKFKLSFPE
-79 KEKTMLQFELLGMK
+79 NDKAMIEFSLMGMK
-93 TQQVPYKA
+93 TQQLPYKA
-101 GKKLNIVMEE
+101 GKKYNIVMEE
-111 DAIMLDNVVVTG
+111 DAYILDNVVVTG
-123 YSSIRKESFT
+123 YANIRKESFT

-163 KMITN
+163 KMVTN

-257 NGIIVVETITPPDGK
+257 NGIIVVETITPPEGK
-272 IFLSYTNTTSMST
+272 IYLSYTNTTSMST
-285 PDLTSYDLMN
+285 PDLTSYNLMN
-295 AQQALEAEW
+295 AQEALEAEW
-304 YAGLFESATNNG
+304 YAGLFESASDDK
-316 NNAGGLI
+316 NAGGLI
-323 NYDELYNNVRRGV
+323 NYDVLYNNVRRGV

-357 GGGNEALRWSADL
+357 GGGSDSFKWSADL
-370 NYQNKAGVMKGSK
+370 NYQKKAGVMKGSD
-383 RQNYGGAMTL
+383 RQNYGAAMTL

-403 NKVTFNAMDSE
+403 NKVTFNSMDSE

-432 PINPENGQWY
+432 PINPETGRWY
-442 KTFLIYRN
+442 QAFQIYRN
-450 IRSSVSE
+450 IRSSVSL
-457 PTYVQNPLYEAS
+457 PVLVQNPLYEAE
-469 LGSYT
+469 LNSYSRST
-474 KQSYKEFLEN
+474 YKEFIDN
-484 FSLNWNITPHLL
+484 FSLNWNITKHLM
-496 AKATLSMSYKIQDN
+496 AKASMSLSYKVQDN
-510 NSYIDPMSGRY
+510 DSFIDPLSGQY
-521 VDYATTEKGSL
+521 LKSDIKEKGSL
-532 RENDLKST
+532 VEGDLKST

-548 SYNRTIKDNHIN
+548 SYNRDIKDNHIN
-560 VTWGIEAN
+560 ITWGVEAS
-568 ESISSSKSTT
+568 ESISSSKTSRYT
-578 YIGFVEGAK
+578 GFVDGAK
-587 PSPNNALKL
+587 PSASNALKL
-596 KDEPVYTDA
+596 KDEPTYSDA

-624 LFDIA
+624 LVDIA

-646 FYSGGI
+646 FYSGGL
-652 GLNLHNYEFLKD
+652 GLNIHNYEFMKD
-664 SKWLDRFKIKATY
+664 VNWMDRFKIKATY
-677 GVTGKANFSPYM
+677 GITGKANFSPYM

-747 DMTTDQVEDVSLPS
+747 DLTTDQVEDVSLPS
-761 SSGFVTYKDNVGKVL
+761 SSGFTTYKDNVGKVL

-801 VNHNTNTIEEIGEA
+801 LNHNTNTIKEIGEA
-815 LQNYND
+815 LQNYNN
-821 RIDDFFAGTS
+821 RIDNFFAGTS

-861 IDPATGKELYEKRDG
+861 IDPATGKELYVKRDG
-876 SVTYTWSSAEQQ
+876 TVTYTWSSAEQQ
-888 CLGDYDPDFSGTCGF
+888 CLGDYDPDFSGTAGF
-903 NVKWRNWTLY
+903 NVKWKNWTLY
-913 STLNFKYGGQAYNS
+913 STLNFKYGGQAYNN

-933 NINLEKYS
+933 NINLEMYS
-941 GDVRTLTDRWKE
+941 GDVRTLTDRWKQP
-953 VGDKTPLK
+953 GDVATLK

-993 FNRTQLRKMG
+993 FNRTQLRKIG

-1022 RQERG
+1022 KQERG